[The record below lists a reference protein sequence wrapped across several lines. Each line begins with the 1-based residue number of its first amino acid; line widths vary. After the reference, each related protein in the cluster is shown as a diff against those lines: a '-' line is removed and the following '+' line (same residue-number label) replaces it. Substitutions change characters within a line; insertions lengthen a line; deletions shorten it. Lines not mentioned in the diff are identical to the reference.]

1 VKPVNKFARWA
12 WLPVA
17 SLLSACSPLG
27 LVNAV
32 SNVYSVDAV
41 KDIPYGEGERHQL
54 DIYLPVRPE
63 SVSDKLATPV
73 LLFFYGGSWNS
84 GARGDY
90 RFVGRRL
97 ADQGYITVVADYRLY
112 PEVRYP
118 DFLYDSAAAVKK
130 VHELIGSDL
139 LAPYQPSKQI
149 TLMGHSAGAYNAA
162 MLALDPVWLERE
174 GLTVEATLNGWIGVA
189 GPYDLYPIKV
199 EDVKPVFFHPDYPAD
214 SNPIEFVSN
223 AKVPALLLVPE
234 DDDLVDPQK
243 NSYSLE
249 RRLREENKDVT
260 LQMIE
265 GTSHTTIIGTLS
277 PVLFFKGSSLEP
289 LNDFMQKLSGSQVVK
304 FRTAES
310 QTAESH
316 PEG

>member
-1 VKPVNKFARWA
+1 MKPVNKFPRWA

-32 SNVYSVDAV
+32 SKVYDVQSVS
-41 KDIPYGEGERHQL
+41 DIRYGEGERHQL
-54 DIYLPVRPE
+54 DVYLPATRAE
-63 SVSDKLATPV
+63 DSSSTPV
-73 LLFFYGGSWNS
+73 VLFFYGGSWNS
-84 GARGDY
+84 GERGDY

-118 DFLYDSAAAVKK
+118 EFLYDSAAAVKK
-130 VHELIGSDL
+130 VYELIGSDL
-139 LAPYQPSKQI
+139 LAPYQPAKHI

-174 GLTVEATLNGWIGVA
+174 GLAVEATLNGWVGVA

-214 SNPIEFVSN
+214 SNPIDFVSN
-223 AKVPALLLVPE
+223 SKVPALLLVPE
-234 DDDLVDPQK
+234 NDDLVDPQK
-243 NSYSLE
+243 NSYALE
-249 RRLREENKDVT
+249 RRLRDENKDVT
-260 LQMIE
+260 LQMID

-289 LNDFMQKLSGSQVVK
+289 LNGFIKKLS
-304 FRTAES
+304 ES
-310 QTAESH
+310 GTVELQ